1 MLPLKVLCT
10 MPPPALTSRENL
22 PPVTASSTLPDP
34 VTAVSC
40 PRASVVGDRPV
51 TLPCSAPQ
59 SFQFSFR
66 VPPCTNSCAT
76 RSGMT
81 SSVAGSVLMPMQRRS
96 SPLVPA
102 PLMVIAARAR
112 DAGSAPAILI
122 LVPTDTLPA
131 ATGQLRPSHVME
143 PAPTGRLKVEASQ
156 MLPLKVLCTMPPPA
170 LTSRENL
177 PPVTASST
185 LPDPVTAVSCP
196 RASVVGDRPVTFPCL
211 APQSF
216 QFSFRVPPCTNSC
229 STGAAT
235 SSSAAGSVLMP
246 MQRRSSPL
254 VPAPLMVIAARARDA
269 GRAPAI
275 LILVPT
281 DTLPAATG

>member
-1 MLPLKVLCT
+1 MQRRFTHAKEPPVKPYPLMVIAARARDAGSAPAILILVPTETWPAATGQLRPSHVMEPALTERLKVEASQMLPLKVLCT
-10 MPPPALTSRENL
+10 MPPPALTSRENM
-22 PPVTASSTLPDP
+22 PPVTASSTRPDP

-51 TLPCSAPQ
+51 TLPCLAPQ
-59 SFQFSFR
+59 SLQFSFR

-76 RSGMT
+76 GSGMT
-81 SSVAGSVLMPMQRRS
+81 SSVAGSVLMPMHRRS

-122 LVPTDTLPA
+122 LVPTETLPA

-156 MLPLKVLCTMPPPA
+156 MSPLKVLCTMPPPA

-185 LPDPVTAVSCP
+185 LPEPMTAVS
-196 RASVVGDRPVTFPCL
+196 
-211 APQSF
+211 
-216 QFSFRVPPCTNSC
+216 
-229 STGAAT
+229 
-235 SSSAAGSVLMP
+235 
-246 MQRRSSPL
+246 
-254 VPAPLMVIAARARDA
+254 
-269 GRAPAI
+269 
-275 LILVPT
+275 
-281 DTLPAATG
+281 